1 MPKWGRR
8 VDVGGGIALGVLSR
22 DVSTWILAPYR
33 GTGQAFDRENDEAE
47 DKKDELGSDSTGAT
61 YFRTDDEVGGRY
73 DVASGGNLILIGK
86 TTAIHLRAHYP
97 PIVMRRNASAMGIPF
112 STPTCVARS
121 AKRSRSLSSSPIWL
135 LC

>member
-1 MPKWGRR
+1 MEGFECHLCRLSAPWIPASAGNTRWVAGMTKWGRR

-22 DVSTWILAPYR
+22 DVSTWILAPYW

-73 DVASGGNLILIGK
+73 DVASGGNL
-86 TTAIHLRAHYP
+86 
-97 PIVMRRNASAMGIPF
+97 F
-112 STPTCVARS
+112 
-121 AKRSRSLSSSPIWL
+121 
-135 LC
+135 